1 MTATNAVTGT
11 IRATDA
17 ADAADAADAKDIS
30 DSPIA
35 TPDPKSSN
43 AAPRTL
49 YRKLVDSHTV
59 ATLDA
64 QNVLLFCDLHLM
76 NEYTSPQAF
85 TGLREHGRGVPMP
98 GQQVA
103 VVSHIIPTHAVPSAL
118 RVIADPPSALQ
129 ASNLK
134 ANCDRHGIRL
144 FDTTDA
150 LQGIEHVVAPE
161 HGMIR
166 PGMVVICGDSH
177 TTPYG
182 ALGALG
188 FGIGT
193 TEVEHVLATQTLVY
207 RVARDMRIRVDG
219 PLRAGTTAKD
229 LVLAIIGRIGAQGAR
244 GYVVEFCG
252 TTIDA
257 LSVEARF
264 TLCNMAVEA
273 GARGALIA
281 PDATAIN
288 YVLARCPDLA
298 GEWREPALAHWRT
311 LRSDPGA
318 RFDAEHCFDAA
329 DIAPQVTW
337 GTSPDQV
344 APIDGHAPDPA
355 RMAAGPAR
363 DSAERALRYTRL
375 DAGSA
380 LAGTPI
386 QHVFIGSCTNGRIE
400 DLRAAAAVLRGRRVA
415 PGVRAM
421 VVPGSGAVR
430 AMAEAEGL
438 DRVFLD
444 AGIEWRQPG
453 CSMCLA
459 MNDDVLADGIR
470 CASTTNRN
478 FEGRQGRGAIT
489 HLMSPAMAAAA
500 AVTGR
505 LTDVRRLPPVLGKES
520 PR

>member
-1 MTATNAVTGT
+1 MPANAGT
-11 IRATDA
+11 PAG
-17 ADAADAADAKDIS
+17 
-30 DSPIA
+30 
-35 TPDPKSSN
+35 

-85 TGLREHGRGVPMP
+85 TGLHEQGRGVPMP
-98 GQQVA
+98 GQNVA
-103 VVSHIIPTHAVPSAL
+103 VVSHIIPTHPVAPKL

-129 ASNLK
+129 ATNLK

-177 TTPYG
+177 TTTYG

-193 TEVEHVLATQTLVY
+193 TEVAHVLATQTLVY
-207 RVARDMRIRVDG
+207 RVAKDMRIRVDG
-219 PLRAGTTAKD
+219 ALPVGTTSKD
-229 LVLAIIGRIGAQGAR
+229 LILAIIGRIGAQGAR

-252 TTIDA
+252 EAITA

-281 PDATAIN
+281 PDETAID

-298 GEWREPALAHWRT
+298 GDWREPALAHWAT
-311 LRSDPGA
+311 LHSDDDA
-318 RFDAEHCFDAA
+318 DFDIEHRFEAAEV
-329 DIAPQVTW
+329 APQVTW

-344 APIDGHAPDPA
+344 AAIDGPIPDPA
-355 RMAAGPAR
+355 LMDEGPTRA
-363 DSAERALRYTRL
+363 SAERALRYARL
-375 DAGSA
+375 AGGAA
-380 LAGTPI
+380 LEGTPI

-400 DLRAAAAVLRGRRVA
+400 DLRAAASVLRGRHVA

-444 AGIEWRQPG
+444 AGLEWRQPG

-505 LTDVRRLPPVLGKES
+505 LTDVRRLAPASASASASASAAQAASAPQEI